1 MASASMTRAASAALA
16 RQADEKSNANR
27 NCKRDQRT
35 MLDLVGQAPQR
46 IVAELCRLAADF
58 RRFIAHGVGP
68 AAQSFGHAVQRRSDG
83 LADSFGGLRS
93 ARRGA
98 PADALELA
106 LQCTQALVDLT
117 KFGGD
122 RARISRSRKHAFTQC
137 RRLRQGCRRQ
147 FTLLSQPSIWRS
159 ASSFATP

>member
-1 MASASMTRAASAALA
+1 MAGAASAALA

-27 NCKRDQRT
+27 NCKRDQRA

-46 IVAELCRLAADF
+46 SVAQLCRLAADF
-58 RRFIAHGVGP
+58 RRFIAHGVSP
-68 AAQSFGHAVQRRSDG
+68 AAKSLGHAVQRRSDG
-83 LADSFGGLRS
+83 LADPVGGLRS

-98 PADALELA
+98 AADALELP
-106 LQCTQALVDLT
+106 LQCTQALLDLT

-122 RARISRSRKHAFTQC
+122 RARISRSRKHAFTQR

-147 FTLLSQPSIWRS
+147 FTLLSQLSIWRS

>member
-1 MASASMTRAASAALA
+1 MAGAASAALA
-16 RQADEKSNANR
+16 GQADEKSNANR
-27 NCKRDQRT
+27 NCKRDQRA

-46 IVAELCRLAADF
+46 SVAELCRLAADF

-68 AAQSFGHAVQRRSDG
+68 AAKSFGHAVQRRSDG
-83 LADSFGGLRS
+83 LADPVGGLRS

-98 PADALELA
+98 AADALELP
-106 LQCTQALVDLT
+106 LQCTQALLDLT

-122 RARISRSRKHAFTQC
+122 RARISRSRKHAFTQR
-137 RRLRQGCRRQ
+137 RRLLQGCRRQ
-147 FTLLSQPSIWRS
+147 FTLLSQLSIWRS